1 MLHFKNTS
9 MYSISAEFGISFSL
23 IKKKKK
29 KIVASFQKIPV
40 IMILIPLS
48 TPLLDG
54 VLIHGG

>member
-23 IKKKKK
+23 IKKKK